1 MLSCR
6 SNSNSSV
13 ASTNTKTGAKP
24 SKPRLKIRVSDSVI
38 LKRNAEM
45 RNVSDFVVKNLMGE
59 ILSGGHFIENL
70 SNCVSAAPTGKGI
83 EIETMKDR

>member
-1 MLSCR
+1 
-6 SNSNSSV
+6 
-13 ASTNTKTGAKP
+13 
-24 SKPRLKIRVSDSVI
+24 
-38 LKRNAEM
+38 M
-45 RNVSDFVVKNLMGE
+45 RNVSDFIVKNLMGE